1 MDATLSREP
10 RRRMIVLPD
19 GEMSALDFGD
29 ASRPVDV
36 VFVHAN
42 GFNAMTYR
50 GALQPLGAG
59 LRILAVDQRGH
70 GESRLPADPATH
82 RDWDVFGRDLC
93 ALLDTLDG
101 PPVVLSGH
109 SMGGTASILAAAA
122 CGARV
127 RGLVLF
133 DPVLLPPQFHLA
145 ARLPLIGG
153 QMMRRNPLA
162 QRARARRRVFSG
174 RPEAMA
180 SYKGRGAF
188 KKWPDATLADYVAGG
203 FHDIPAGGV
212 ELACAPEW
220 EAANYAAQGHD
231 PYRALKRVTVPV
243 RILKAE
249 HGSTCRLEPRRTGQ
263 TNVSVKI
270 VPGASHFLPMERPD
284 VVRAQL
290 LDAAEA
296 D

>member
-10 RRRMIVLPD
+10 RRRMIALPD
-19 GEMSALDFGD
+19 GQMSALDFGNP
-29 ASRPVDV
+29 ARAVDV

-50 GALQPLGAG
+50 AALQPLAAG

-70 GESRLPADPATH
+70 GESRLPADPDTH
-82 RDWDVFGRDLC
+82 RDWNVYGRDLC
-93 ALLDTLDG
+93 ALLEALDG

-109 SMGGTASILAAAA
+109 SMGGTAAILAAAD
-122 CGARV
+122 CGART

-133 DPVLLPPQFHLA
+133 DPVLLPPQFHFA
-145 ARLPLIGG
+145 ARLPLIGS

-162 QRARARRRVFSG
+162 KRARARRRVFSG

-180 SYKGRGAF
+180 AYKGRGAF

-212 ELACAPEW
+212 ELACTPDW
-220 EAANYAAQGHD
+220 EAANFAAQGHD
-231 PYRALKRVTVPV
+231 PYGALSRVTVPV
-243 RILKAE
+243 RIVKAE
-249 HGSTCRLEPRRTGQ
+249 HGSTCRLEPRKTGRP
-263 TNVSVKI
+263 NVTVKI
-270 VPGASHFLPMERPD
+270 VPGAGHFLPMERPD
-284 VVRAQL
+284 VVRTQL

-296 D
+296 